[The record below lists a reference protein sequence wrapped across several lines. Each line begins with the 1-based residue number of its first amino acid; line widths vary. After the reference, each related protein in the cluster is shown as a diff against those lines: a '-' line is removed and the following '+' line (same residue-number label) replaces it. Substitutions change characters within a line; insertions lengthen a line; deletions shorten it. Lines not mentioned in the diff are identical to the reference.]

1 MADVRSLL
9 RNERVSRRINHPH
22 ANYSDSGKLLCAV
35 CNLHIKTESLW
46 ENHIS
51 SPQHTARLE
60 HLRANPPPAPIQTKK
75 RKAGESDDEGRKRVK
90 AVPGGFVPEGFFDAS
105 EEGADKVEEGLED
118 VDTAPGPSTP
128 AVTVADSQ
136 PVVPAPP
143 PAPDVNEDEWAAF
156 EREMAAEQ
164 HTALPIISASATI
177 SAAPVTA
184 EELAAQA
191 REEQNA
197 KRTAREVEIEADNED
212 VALALQQEF
221 DDMEE
226 LDERVRRL
234 REKREALRLAKQQDT
249 LPDAPTPIQEL
260 PQQNTKFTRDD
271 KEEEDHDDDDDED
284 EFDDW
289 TFGARLCELDVSAAL
304 SLKLIASYTLA
315 QSLLNPKH
323 ARKLLEEEYRAQFV
337 KKVNAP
343 FKDSEISDKLGGSL
357 EQLCTQSPWPR
368 RKRSQEWL
376 NEATASQEAL
386 DVFWSEMRTI
396 WAHKLRRH
404 GDVAESYIKEDI
416 DDLMRHSQ
424 SDEQLADLVTQRE
437 YVHRQIALRV
447 EKAADVDLNVAPQT
461 VWGEDTDNRLT
472 ITTPVAQ
479 KTRTRSPASSG
490 KPLEPPASLAHDT
503 LVPKQ
508 TITKIAHFLVA
519 MTDAGFSI
527 IQSQG
532 SAVTFKLQSDIQRGA
547 IPIVFHRP
555 HPVATL
561 NPVML
566 RGNAK
571 RITKWFGW
579 HRENF
584 VEREKEKA

>member
-46 ENHIS
+46 EKHIS
-51 SPQHTARLE
+51 SPQHIARLE
-60 HLRANPPPAPIQTKK
+60 HLRANPPPAPTQTKK

-105 EEGADKVEEGLED
+105 EEGADEVEEGVED

-128 AVTVADSQ
+128 AITIADSQ

-197 KRTAREVEIEADNED
+197 KRTAREIEMEADNED
-212 VALALQQEF
+212 AALALQQEF

-249 LPDAPTPIQEL
+249 LPDAPAPIQEP
-260 PQQNTKFTRDD
+260 PQQDTKVTRDD
-271 KEEEDHDDDDDED
+271 KEEEDDDDDDDED

-289 TFGARLCELDVSAAL
+289 TFGARYEDDHDIPPLGTLIDDDYPPPNPFDCEDHECQECFPQFFPATTSIGNTTAQQTMSALTEVTREKTASLKAAL
-304 SLKLIASYTLA
+304 AAHADFITTRWRKKSRDKRFRFLEENSTLYPKKWA
-315 QSLLNPKH
+315 AIHLLNAVNYP
-323 ARKLLEEEYRAQFV
+323 LSEEEHVYHTG
-337 KKVNAP
+337 P
-343 FKDSEISDKLGGSL
+343 
-357 EQLCTQSPWPR
+357 TP
-368 RKRSQEWL
+368 
-376 NEATASQEAL
+376 
-386 DVFWSEMRTI
+386 DVF
-396 WAHKLRRH
+396 AHCLQTGERKAVRR
-404 GDVAESYIKEDI
+404 V
-416 DDLMRHSQ
+416 
-424 SDEQLADLVTQRE
+424 
-437 YVHRQIALRV
+437 
-447 EKAADVDLNVAPQT
+447 
-461 VWGEDTDNRLT
+461 
-472 ITTPVAQ
+472 
-479 KTRTRSPASSG
+479 
-490 KPLEPPASLAHDT
+490 
-503 LVPKQ
+503 
-508 TITKIAHFLVA
+508 
-519 MTDAGFSI
+519 
-527 IQSQG
+527 
-532 SAVTFKLQSDIQRGA
+532 
-547 IPIVFHRP
+547 P
-555 HPVATL
+555 HPRDPEGV
-561 NPVML
+561 
-566 RGNAK
+566 AK
-571 RITKWFGW
+571 RF
-579 HRENF
+579 
-584 VEREKEKA
+584 

>member
-118 VDTAPGPSTP
+118 GDTAPGPSTP

-197 KRTAREVEIEADNED
+197 KRTAREVEMEADNED
-212 VALALQQEF
+212 AALALQQEF

-249 LPDAPTPIQEL
+249 LPDAPTPIQEP

-271 KEEEDHDDDDDED
+271 KEDEDDDDDDDED

-289 TFGARLCELDVSAAL
+289 TFGAR
-304 SLKLIASYTLA
+304 
-315 QSLLNPKH
+315 
-323 ARKLLEEEYRAQFV
+323 
-337 KKVNAP
+337 
-343 FKDSEISDKLGGSL
+343 
-357 EQLCTQSPWPR
+357 
-368 RKRSQEWL
+368 KRCQEWL

-424 SDEQLADLVTQRE
+424 SDEQLADLATQRE